1 MANDETQQQSHLEL
15 FADRSKAINY
25 KSLKSLHYIGNY
37 VRPLPVS
44 LTRMMEN
51 AFDWEHLPFIHQS
64 SFASIRLVEE
74 GAWGWRCMVDLPNG
88 GGEQAIELLVD
99 LDQHYWAT
107 TVVSGFGQGAQI
119 HTKARECDAGGIEVE
134 VRFYA
139 EFEPPTQEFAQAVLA
154 GLQTQYTQLYNED
167 EALMSARQSA
177 LDLQK
182 DLRETHPAKRVAK
195 ANLGKASA
203 LDRSQSHSVELER
216 QRFCVRQVEGDW
228 IAHAAQCP
236 HMLAPLAEAA
246 IDAGHLT
253 CPWHG
258 YRFDSVSRIESQE
271 RCGVLKIAQC
281 EVDQNGDLIVS
292 FA

>member
-1 MANDETQQQSHLEL
+1 
-15 FADRSKAINY
+15 
-25 KSLKSLHYIGNY
+25 
-37 VRPLPVS
+37 
-44 LTRMMEN
+44 MMEN

-99 LDQHYWAT
+99 LEQHYWAT

-119 HTKARECDAGGIEVE
+119 HTKARERDAGGIEVD

-139 EFEPPTQEFAQAVLA
+139 EFEPPTKEFAQAVLA
-154 GLQTQYTQLYNED
+154 GLQAQYTQLYDED
-167 EALMSARQSA
+167 EALMTARQSA

-182 DLRETHPAKRVAK
+182 DLRETLLAKRVAK
-195 ANLGKASA
+195 ANLGKASG
-203 LDRSQSHSVELER
+203 LDPSQSHSVELER
-216 QRFCVRQVEGDW
+216 QRFCVRQVDGEW
-228 IAHAAQCP
+228 TAHAAQCP
-236 HMLAPLAEAA
+236 HMLAPLADAN
-246 IDAGHLT
+246 IDAGQLT

-258 YRFDSVSRIESQE
+258 YRFDLVSGTESQE
-271 RCGVLKIAQC
+271 RCGALKFAQC
-281 EVDQNGDLIVS
+281 DVNQNGDLIVS